1 MSQSYEERMAIIKQA
16 AAKFNATLKRS
27 HDVRKSETSYIDKHD
42 DGNNINA
49 YTDPEKY
56 VDEYYGDRAR
66 AVTSYDNEWN

>member
-27 HDVRKSETSYIDKHD
+27 HDVRKSETSYMDKHD
-42 DGNNINA
+42 DDNNINA

-66 AVTSYDNEWN
+66 AVSSYDNEWN